1 MCSLSS
7 NGSPESPSS
16 DASGAKRAGVFKRTL
31 HKLTASADE
40 LESED
45 LRTQSDKT
53 GATAVAQCGER
64 DTVCIAGTVRSTQ
77 VDMRGGSPMLNVDLY
92 DGTGSVTVVFLG
104 RRKVAGIEPG
114 RSVKVTGRLTT
125 TDGRR
130 TMYNPSYE
138 LLASSPA

>member
-1 MCSLSS
+1 MCTVAATDSVE
-7 NGSPESPSS
+7 GSERKR
-16 DASGAKRAGVFKRTL
+16 SGLLKRTM
-31 HKLTASADE
+31 HRLTASEDE

-45 LRTQSDKT
+45 LRTRSKEI
-53 GATAVAQCGER
+53 GATTISHCGER
-64 DTVCIAGTVRSTQ
+64 DTACVAGTVRSTQ

-92 DGTGSVTVVFLG
+92 DGTGSVTLVFLG

-114 RSVKVTGRLTT
+114 RNVKATGRLTT